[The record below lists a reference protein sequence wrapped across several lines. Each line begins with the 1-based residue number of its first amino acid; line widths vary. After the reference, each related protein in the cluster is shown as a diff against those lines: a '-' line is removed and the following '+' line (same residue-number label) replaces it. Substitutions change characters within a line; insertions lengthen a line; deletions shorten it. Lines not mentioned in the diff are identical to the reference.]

1 MFDLQADPYEALELE
16 DVADLLPPPPPV
28 QEDRNWETAYC

>member
-1 MFDLQADPYEALELE
+1 MFDLQSDPYETLALD
-16 DVADLLPPPPPV
+16 DVADLLPPPVV